1 MSEEQEP
8 LTLMKLRE
16 DVGLTQRELAQVL
29 GVTITTISGW
39 ENGRHEPRLTFSQ
52 TKLLT
57 EILRCSLDDLVKA
70 AQKRLPLNNPN

>member
-1 MSEEQEP
+1 MTEEQEP

-16 DVGLTQRELAQVL
+16 DVNLTQRELAQAL

-57 EILRCSLDDLVKA
+57 EVLKCSLDDLVKA
-70 AQKRLPLNNPN
+70 SQRRPPKQAY